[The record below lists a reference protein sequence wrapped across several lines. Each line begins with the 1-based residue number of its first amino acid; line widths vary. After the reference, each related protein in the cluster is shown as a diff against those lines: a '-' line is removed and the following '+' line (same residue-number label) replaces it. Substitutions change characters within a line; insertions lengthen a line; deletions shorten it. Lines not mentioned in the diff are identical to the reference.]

1 MQSHFTTVERGAI
14 GTVTSIGSAAVSMVS
29 QLEVYLRIAGLCVG
43 LAGRRCHTTFGLPRP
58 SQKTKGEQIT
68 MRNWK
73 TSLLGALTIIASLS
87 TAGREFLA
95 NGSVPDLG
103 LIAASLAAGWGLLM
117 AKDNNA
123 RL

>member
-1 MQSHFTTVERGAI
+1 
-14 GTVTSIGSAAVSMVS
+14 
-29 QLEVYLRIAGLCVG
+29 
-43 LAGRRCHTTFGLPRP
+43 
-58 SQKTKGEQIT
+58 

-73 TSLLGALTIIASLS
+73 TSLLGVLTIIASLS

-103 LIAASLAAGWGLLM
+103 LITASLLAGWGLIV
-117 AKDNNA
+117 AKDSTA

>member
-1 MQSHFTTVERGAI
+1 
-14 GTVTSIGSAAVSMVS
+14 
-29 QLEVYLRIAGLCVG
+29 
-43 LAGRRCHTTFGLPRP
+43 
-58 SQKTKGEQIT
+58 

-73 TSLLGALTIIASLS
+73 TTLLGILTIIASLS

-103 LIAASLAAGWGLLM
+103 LVTASLLAGWGLIV
-117 AKDNNA
+117 AKDSTA

>member
-1 MQSHFTTVERGAI
+1 
-14 GTVTSIGSAAVSMVS
+14 
-29 QLEVYLRIAGLCVG
+29 
-43 LAGRRCHTTFGLPRP
+43 
-58 SQKTKGEQIT
+58 

-73 TSLLGALTIIASLS
+73 TTLLGVLTIIASLS

-95 NGSVPDLG
+95 NGSIPDIG
-103 LIAASLAAGWGLLM
+103 LIAASLLAGWGLIV

>member
-1 MQSHFTTVERGAI
+1 
-14 GTVTSIGSAAVSMVS
+14 
-29 QLEVYLRIAGLCVG
+29 
-43 LAGRRCHTTFGLPRP
+43 
-58 SQKTKGEQIT
+58 
-68 MRNWK
+68 MRNYK
-73 TSLLGALTIIASLS
+73 TTLLGILTIIASLS

-103 LIAASLAAGWGLLM
+103 LVAASLLAGWGLVM

>member
-1 MQSHFTTVERGAI
+1 LHRYFGRLGDSCERPARH
-14 GTVTSIGSAAVSMVS
+14 S
-29 QLEVYLRIAGLCVG
+29 E
-43 LAGRRCHTTFGLPRP
+43 
-58 SQKTKGEQIT
+58 KTERTKE
-68 MRNWK
+68 RSNWK

-95 NGSVPDLG
+95 NGSIPDLG
-103 LIAASLAAGWGLLM
+103 LIAASLLAGWGLIV

>member
-1 MQSHFTTVERGAI
+1 
-14 GTVTSIGSAAVSMVS
+14 
-29 QLEVYLRIAGLCVG
+29 
-43 LAGRRCHTTFGLPRP
+43 
-58 SQKTKGEQIT
+58 

-95 NGSVPDLG
+95 NGSIPDIG
-103 LIAASLAAGWGLLM
+103 LVGASLLAGWGLIV

>member
-1 MQSHFTTVERGAI
+1 
-14 GTVTSIGSAAVSMVS
+14 
-29 QLEVYLRIAGLCVG
+29 
-43 LAGRRCHTTFGLPRP
+43 
-58 SQKTKGEQIT
+58 

-73 TSLLGALTIIASLS
+73 TTLLGALTIIASLS

-95 NGSVPDLG
+95 NGNVPDVG
-103 LIAASLAAGWGLLM
+103 LIAASLMAGWGLIV